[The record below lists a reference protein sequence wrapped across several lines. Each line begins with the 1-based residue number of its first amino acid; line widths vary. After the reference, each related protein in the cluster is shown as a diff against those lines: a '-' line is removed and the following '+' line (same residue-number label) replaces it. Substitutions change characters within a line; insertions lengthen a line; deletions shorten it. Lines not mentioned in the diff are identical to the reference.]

1 MVKNY
6 LVQADLEAYIPKL
19 ETLLYTNQDNFDLQK
34 QQAEIEVMNDFIKR
48 GFKAI
53 YLRNDLILRESGT
66 TISETTAESI
76 SLEDT
81 ITRMRWVIDTKVF
94 TGTES
99 KTIYLSGSN
108 DAETYTAITE
118 QEITETGITNVIIS
132 EFYKY
137 YKVTCEL
144 SDGTI
149 DYSSYLT
156 ETSYDLLYAFKWIT
170 IILTPIAKEI
180 NTPYWILLQSFIDK
194 YNSEWNSLKI
204 YYDSQGT
211 GDISQLSTYNNNTVN
226 LTR

>member
-19 ETLLYTNQDNFDLQK
+19 ETLLYSTQENFDLQK

-48 GFKAI
+48 GYKAI
-53 YLRNDLILRESGT
+53 YLRNDLILRNSGD
-66 TISETTAESI
+66 TIAVTTAEDV
-76 SLEDT
+76 SLEDS

-156 ETSYDLLYAFKWIT
+156 ETSYDLLYAYKWLV

-180 NTPYWILLQSFIDK
+180 NSPYWVLLQSFIDK
-194 YNSEWNSLKI
+194 YNSEWNSLKV
-204 YYDSQGT
+204 YYDNLGT